1 MSPELPGLPRYPQA
15 GPPAAPPVGNGVVGM
30 VQRSPAL
37 PTTAEMLRMSNARP
51 SVSRRSLLVVFA
63 MIALLVVVWWWR
75 QPDWPGPVA
84 LAEPVQTAVTIAAVQ
99 HDGFTL
105 QPLAHFDVEGIVVGR
120 QRYRLGREGD
130 LSPYDIGLVWG
141 IAAQPDLLRVITYR
155 QSSRFLWWRFRGQ
168 LPVGEDEMNRAMANI
183 HTVPKNRSIRRQL
196 ARLRPGQVARLQGYL
211 LSITAPD
218 GWHWNSSMTRDDTGH
233 GACEVMLVESVELV
247 ERRLAP

>member
-1 MSPELPGLPRYPQA
+1 MSHELPGLPRYPQA
-15 GPPAAPPVGNGVVGM
+15 ASPVAPPVENGVVGT
-30 VQRSPAL
+30 VQRSPASL
-37 PTTAEMLRMSNARP
+37 TTAEMLRMSDARP
-51 SVSRRSLLVVFA
+51 SVSRRSLLMIVGS
-63 MIALLVVVWWWR
+63 IALLVFVWWWR

-84 LAEPVQTAVTIAAVQ
+84 LAEPVQTAVTIEAVE

-141 IAAQPDLLRVITYR
+141 IAAQPDLMRVINYR
-155 QSSRFLWWRFRGQ
+155 QSSRFLWWRYRGQ

-183 HTVPKNRSIRRQL
+183 HTVPKNGAIRRQL

-211 LSITAPD
+211 LSITAAD
-218 GWHWNSSMTRDDTGH
+218 GWHWNSSMTREDTGN

-247 ERRLAP
+247 ERRVGR